1 MELFPDNRID
11 ELEGKIEKLINT
23 YKSVKEEREKL
34 LGRVQVLE
42 SENKELKEKVGGS
55 KSEKELIASKITKI
69 LEKLEKA
76 EA

>member
-1 MELFPDNRID
+1 MELFPDDRID
-11 ELEGKIEKLINT
+11 ELEGKIEKLIST

-34 LGRVQVLE
+34 LTRVQTLE
-42 SENKELKEKVGGS
+42 SENKDLKEKVGGS

-76 EA
+76 GA